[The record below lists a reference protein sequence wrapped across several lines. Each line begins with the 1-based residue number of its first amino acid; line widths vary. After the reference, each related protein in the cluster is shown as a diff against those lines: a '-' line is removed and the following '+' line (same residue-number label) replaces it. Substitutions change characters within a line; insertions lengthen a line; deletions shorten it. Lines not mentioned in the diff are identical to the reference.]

1 MSNTNKV
8 FLAAALLRVLYA
20 VGGTLL
26 GRDLPGAGLVSLFFI
41 VAAIIFLFVS
51 FPKLVRRLLWRVR
64 HRLLVTWV
72 FVGVVPIVLIS
83 ALAAQGLYILMGQFV
98 GHMTTTE
105 ISRRADLLRGSAQTL
120 AWNLDHRAPSVSPE
134 TIAKAFMTETS
145 AARRTRMGVI
155 ARAGKDVAVISDDI
169 SEIPKWSTPAL
180 SGLVRAR
187 DRNYLA
193 AHVTVNDAKEPVEVF
208 LYEVVAED
216 FFKSLLPDVAGVRL
230 VGAET
235 TVTAAGVDI
244 RRTDEARKGVSVN
257 TGREDPNPSIDAT
270 PPAGRR
276 SWWDVAINWL
286 VLVPATDLAKG
297 TNEQLV
303 AAVATRPSLVVK
315 KLFSNLGALA
325 VLPFMLVV
333 ITACTLLVVEVISI
347 LFGAKLT
354 RSITRAVADL
364 HEGTKK
370 VQSGDLSHR
379 IPVRKTKD
387 QLSELASSFNIMTER
402 IENLI
407 TEVKEKQRL
416 ENELQIARDVQSQL
430 FPKEL
435 PHLKTLELWGG
446 CQPARMVSG
455 DYYDFVSLGLD
466 RAALAIGDISGKGI
480 SAALLMAH
488 VQSALRSQ
496 LMQRGANGDG
506 LVTMSPASILSILS
520 DHLYTSSSPEK
531 YATFFLGL
539 YADENALLTYTN
551 AGHLAPMLVRSGKVQ
566 RLRGEGFPVGMFPG
580 VQYEQQSLCLEPG
593 DLLVAFTDGVTEA
606 PNVSGE
612 EYGDQRLTDLLV
624 RFSEQSLDRVADE
637 ITGSLAE
644 WSKDRERHDDTTLLL
659 ARRV

>member
-8 FLAAALLRVLYA
+8 FLAAVLLRVLYA
-20 VGGTLL
+20 VAGTLL

-41 VAAIIFLFVS
+41 VAAIIFLIVS

-83 ALAAQGLYILMGQFV
+83 ALVAQGLYILMGQFV

-105 ISRRADLLRGSAQTL
+105 ISRRADLLQASAQTL
-120 AWNLDHRAPSVSPE
+120 AWSLDHRAPSVSPE

-155 ARAGKDVAVISDDI
+155 ARTGRDVAVISDDI
-169 SEIPKWSTPAL
+169 GEIPKWSTPAL

-216 FFKSLLPDVAGVRL
+216 FFNSLLPDVAGVRL

-244 RRTDEARKGVSVN
+244 RRTDEARKGGVSIN

-270 PPAGRR
+270 PPAARR

-286 VLVPATDLAKG
+286 VPVPATDLAKG

-325 VLPFMLVV
+325 VLPLMLIV
-333 ITACTLLVVEVISI
+333 ITAGTLLVVEVISI

-364 HEGTKK
+364 HEGTTK
-370 VQSGDLSHR
+370 VQSGDFSHR

-387 QLSELASSFNIMTER
+387 QLSELAGSFNIMTER
-402 IENLI
+402 
-407 TEVKEKQRL
+407 
-416 ENELQIARDVQSQL
+416 
-430 FPKEL
+430 
-435 PHLKTLELWGG
+435 
-446 CQPARMVSG
+446 
-455 DYYDFVSLGLD
+455 
-466 RAALAIGDISGKGI
+466 
-480 SAALLMAH
+480 
-488 VQSALRSQ
+488 
-496 LMQRGANGDG
+496 
-506 LVTMSPASILSILS
+506 
-520 DHLYTSSSPEK
+520 
-531 YATFFLGL
+531 
-539 YADENALLTYTN
+539 
-551 AGHLAPMLVRSGKVQ
+551 
-566 RLRGEGFPVGMFPG
+566 
-580 VQYEQQSLCLEPG
+580 
-593 DLLVAFTDGVTEA
+593 
-606 PNVSGE
+606 
-612 EYGDQRLTDLLV
+612 
-624 RFSEQSLDRVADE
+624 
-637 ITGSLAE
+637 
-644 WSKDRERHDDTTLLL
+644 
-659 ARRV
+659 